1 LVWFGKLE
9 TKCKKPSLIKQY
21 KVLLNAVFLTVLP
34 KKTLH
39 LVKPLLQIFKSISI
53 CMKICEVIPKTIKP
67 LTPQQMMIRN
77 LKQNIEN
84 SKKKLQ
90 AEKDR
95 QRKVKDME
103 RQKRIMNY
111 G

>member
-1 LVWFGKLE
+1 MLF
-9 TKCKKPSLIKQY
+9 
-21 KVLLNAVFLTVLP
+21 
-34 KKTLH
+34 
-39 LVKPLLQIFKSISI
+39 VKPYLQILKSISI
-53 CMKICEVIPKTIKP
+53 CMKICEVIPKIIKP

-84 SKKKLQ
+84 SRKKLQ

-95 QRKVKDME
+95 QRKAKEME
-103 RQKRIMNY
+103 RQKRILNY

>member
-1 LVWFGKLE
+1 
-9 TKCKKPSLIKQY
+9 
-21 KVLLNAVFLTVLP
+21 
-34 KKTLH
+34 
-39 LVKPLLQIFKSISI
+39 
-53 CMKICEVIPKTIKP
+53 MKISEVIPKTIKP

-84 SKKKLQ
+84 SRKKLQ

-95 QRKVKDME
+95 QRKAKEME

>member
-1 LVWFGKLE
+1 
-9 TKCKKPSLIKQY
+9 
-21 KVLLNAVFLTVLP
+21 
-34 KKTLH
+34 
-39 LVKPLLQIFKSISI
+39 
-53 CMKICEVIPKTIKP
+53 MKICEVIPKTIKP
-67 LTPQQMMIRN
+67 LTTQQMMIRN

-84 SKKKLQ
+84 SRKRLQ

-95 QRKVKDME
+95 QRKAKEME

>member
-1 LVWFGKLE
+1 MVLE
-9 TKCKKPSLIKQY
+9 S
-21 KVLLNAVFLTVLP
+21 AVFLTALP
-34 KKTLH
+34 TTKTLH
-39 LVKPLLQIFKSISI
+39 FTKPFLQIFKSISI

-67 LTPQQMMIRN
+67 LTPQKMMIRN

-84 SKKKLQ
+84 SRKRLQ

-95 QRKVKDME
+95 QRKAKEME

>member
-1 LVWFGKLE
+1 
-9 TKCKKPSLIKQY
+9 
-21 KVLLNAVFLTVLP
+21 
-34 KKTLH
+34 
-39 LVKPLLQIFKSISI
+39 
-53 CMKICEVIPKTIKP
+53 MKISEVIPKTIKS

-77 LKQNIEN
+77 LKQNMEN
-84 SKKKLQ
+84 SRKKLQ

-95 QRKVKDME
+95 QRKAKEME

>member
-1 LVWFGKLE
+1 
-9 TKCKKPSLIKQY
+9 
-21 KVLLNAVFLTVLP
+21 
-34 KKTLH
+34 
-39 LVKPLLQIFKSISI
+39 
-53 CMKICEVIPKTIKP
+53 MKICEVILKTIKP

-84 SKKKLQ
+84 SRKKLQ

>member
-1 LVWFGKLE
+1 VVDSAAKLFA
-9 TKCKKPSLIKQY
+9 KPY
-21 KVLLNAVFLTVLP
+21 P
-34 KKTLH
+34 
-39 LVKPLLQIFKSISI
+39 QILKSISI
-53 CMKICEVIPKTIKP
+53 CMKISEVIPKIIKP

-84 SKKKLQ
+84 SRKKLQ

-95 QRKVKDME
+95 QRKAKEME
-103 RQKRIMNY
+103 RQKKILNY